1 MDGEKTLSFLF
12 ASVSDMLDDDDDVVV
27 VADSSSSMIVAL
39 GADAFAAGVSLTRLG
54 NSIAER
60 RNKSDVVT
68 FFKADLSGVGSG
80 WGD

>member
-12 ASVSDMLDDDDDVVV
+12 ASVSDMLDDDDDDV